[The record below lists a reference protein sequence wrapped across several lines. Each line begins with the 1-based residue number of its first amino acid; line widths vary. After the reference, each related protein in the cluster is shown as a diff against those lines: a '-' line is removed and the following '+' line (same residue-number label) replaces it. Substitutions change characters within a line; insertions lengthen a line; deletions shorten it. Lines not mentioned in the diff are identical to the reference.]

1 MAVGK
6 HCRFRCGYP
15 SLRKPL
21 SEANCDLSHTLP
33 VVDQQQG
40 FPAVLFAFRLVNAV
54 FSSSTGCNPTD
65 VWSRAMVHRQ
75 LKRFEALQRRPQVR
89 FLGATKTED
98 GLIRV
103 TNHQALQTSIAEV
116 IDDLQVVRI

>member
-1 MAVGK
+1 
-6 HCRFRCGYP
+6 
-15 SLRKPL
+15 
-21 SEANCDLSHTLP
+21 
-33 VVDQQQG
+33 
-40 FPAVLFAFRLVNAV
+40 
-54 FSSSTGCNPTD
+54 
-65 VWSRAMVHRQ
+65 MVHRQ

-103 TNHQALQTSIAEV
+103 TYHQALQTSIAEV